1 MSTELDN
8 KVRLDC
14 QDVVAKLSFL
24 VGRTILFRDGY
35 DDACTA
41 TNVVGVKAE
50 NTAGANGYPHISIY
64 TGVGV
69 TTMKVAAHLR
79 DIMVLEED
87 GSLTSLGE
95 YTDAMGIVF

>member
-1 MSTELDN
+1 MSTEV
-8 KVRLDC
+8 KLDC

-50 NTAGANGYPHISIY
+50 NIAGANGYPYISIY

-79 DIMVLEED
+79 DIMVLEAD

-95 YTDAMGIVF
+95 YTDNLGIVF